1 MAKEVNYSDELVA
14 KIVMDYDGG
23 EGKSIEDIAEETGK
37 TVNSIRSKLVHQ
49 GVYKPVPK
57 QKQAKRQ
64 GPSKKQI
71 LSSLSEFVGE
81 NTANGL
87 AGGRKD
93 ALQDL
98 LSRFTD
104 SEVSED

>member
-1 MAKEVNYSDELVA
+1 MAKEANYSDELVA

-23 EGKSIEDIAEETGK
+23 EGKSVEEIAEETGK
-37 TVNSIRSKLVHQ
+37 SVNSIRSKLVHQ

-71 LSSLSEFVGE
+71 LANLSEFVGD

-87 AGGRKD
+87 AGARKD
-93 ALQDL
+93 ALESL
-98 LSRFTD
+98 LSQLTNPVID
-104 SEVSED
+104 ED